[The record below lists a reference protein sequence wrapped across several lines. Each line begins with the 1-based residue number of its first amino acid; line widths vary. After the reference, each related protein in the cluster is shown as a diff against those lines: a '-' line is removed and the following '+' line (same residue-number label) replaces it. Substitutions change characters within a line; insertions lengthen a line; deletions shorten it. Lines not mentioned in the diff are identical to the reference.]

1 MNQASRATAHFLSIV
16 VTAAT
21 TLAAPSH
28 FVAANQPALPWDYTL
43 NVIQNVVV
51 GPLAMFII
59 VISGIAAVLGF
70 ALDGDNELVRRLA
83 KAVIG
88 TGVAL
93 IAVQLLNY
101 LAP

>member
-1 MNQASRATAHFLSIV
+1 MNQASHTSRPFLAAIGSA
-16 VTAAT
+16 AAT
-21 TLAAPSH
+21 LFTPSH
-28 FVAANQPALPWDYTL
+28 CWAAGETILPWDYPL
-43 NVIQNVVV
+43 IGIQNFVA
-51 GPLAMFII
+51 GPCAQLVI
-59 VISGIAAVLGF
+59 VIFGIAAVLTF
-70 ALDGDNELVRRLA
+70 ALAGDNELVRRLV